1 MDPPS
6 APAAPVAVVVKE
18 LSPAE
23 TLGLVAE
30 DVHVAPAPEGPC
42 WKQPL
47 GCVCCPR
54 WPCWKASLC
63 ALSITAVIVVAVLAL
78 VILFVVEVLGD
89 TSGPW
94 GGHGRPFIV
103 DGRAL
108 AALPTYGDGS
118 SGWCAAAGE
127 L

>member
-30 DVHVAPAPEGPC
+30 DVHVAQAPEVGPSC
-42 WKQPL
+42 RKRPA
-47 GCVCCPR
+47 GCVCCPQ

-63 ALSITAVIVVAVLAL
+63 ALSINAVIVVAVLAL
-78 VILFVVEVLGD
+78 LILFVVEVLQ
-89 TSGPW
+89 SQP
-94 GGHGRPFIV
+94 
-103 DGRAL
+103 
-108 AALPTYGDGS
+108 
-118 SGWCAAAGE
+118 E
-127 L
+127 LMG